1 MIRKLI
7 HSLAVVPFGAA
18 AFLASCSDDA
28 NDPIAALSEYS
39 SDSETVLSSSDTDD
53 SSSESLSSNSK
64 SKGSSSAKASSSSAK
79 APSSSANAQSSS
91 TKESSASTQGSSASA
106 TLSSTSQSSNSNASS
121 STTVNSS
128 SANNPSSSTATSS
141 STNATPS
148 SSAVANSTGS
158 NGNSSV
164 FEPIAHSS
172 SSYSKLR
179 NEPEDERH
187 KIYRILYPVEN
198 GTLDTGYFD
207 QGGCNIQSDGS
218 FTCRQS
224 SCIEY
229 VGGYISFHSE
239 GMFPNDGDERHAQ
252 YFRGSTDE
260 TRLIE
265 INLGD
270 SALTSY
276 IPYADIPEFDVDDI
290 KNKLSTLP
298 AATCTTLI
306 QFVSNY
312 KMSASGLPEGFVLHL
327 DANFALMPLE
337 RVTEPYSM
345 VFPKEELDTVKAN
358 ISTNEN
364 RIAHGY
370 TLFNE
375 IQYSKEPTFSKSSI
389 EYNTYVSDQGCGV
402 VAQTYNPMPS
412 GAAGK
417 CLGWIIPERARDFSV
432 RLINTSDKAPSSFT
446 WKLTYMD
453 QFGRG
458 GTIDITTQLK

>member
-1 MIRKLI
+1 MIRKII
-7 HSLAVVPFGAA
+7 HGLAVVPFGAA
-18 AFLASCSDDA
+18 AFFASCSDNA
-28 NDPIAALSEYS
+28 NDPFAALSEYS
-39 SDSETVLSSSDTDD
+39 SDSETVLSSSDTDSGSEAL
-53 SSSESLSSNSK
+53 SSSTESK
-64 SKGSSSAKASSSSAK
+64 ESSSAKATSSSAK
-79 APSSSANAQSSS
+79 APSSSTNVQSSSAKAQSSS
-91 TKESSASTQGSSASA
+91 AKDSSASA
-106 TLSSTSQSSNSNASS
+106 QGSS
-121 STTVNSS
+121 SSATTTVNSS

-141 STNATPS
+141 STNATSS
-148 SSAVANSTGS
+148 SSAVANSAGS

-187 KIYRILYPVEN
+187 KIYRLLYPVEN
-198 GTLDTGYFD
+198 GALDTGYFD
-207 QGGCNIQSDGS
+207 QGDCEILSDGS
-218 FTCRQS
+218 FACRQK
-224 SCIEY
+224 SCVEY
-229 VGGYISFHSE
+229 VGGYISLHSE
-239 GMFPNDGDERHAQ
+239 GMFPGDGSERHAQ

-260 TRLIE
+260 TRLID

-276 IPYADIPEFDVDDI
+276 IPYADIPEFDIDDI
-290 KNKLSTLP
+290 KSKLSTLP

-327 DANFALMPLE
+327 DANFALKPSE

-375 IQYSKEPTFSKSSI
+375 IQYAKETLFSKSSI
-389 EYNTYVSDQGCGV
+389 EYNTYVSDQGCGI
-402 VAQTYNPMPS
+402 VAHTYNPMPS
-412 GAAGK
+412 GMAGL
-417 CLGWIIPERARDFSV
+417 CQGWIIPERARNFSV
-432 RLINTSDKAPSSFT
+432 RLINTSDKTPASFT

-458 GTIDITTQLK
+458 NTIDITTQLR

>member
-1 MIRKLI
+1 MKNKFLHGLPATI
-7 HSLAVVPFGAA
+7 AFTV
-18 AFLASCSDDA
+18 AFLAGCSDNASDA
-28 NDPIAALSEYS
+28 LNASNEPS
-39 SDSETVLSSSDTDD
+39 SDSEAVLSSEAED
-53 SSSESLSSNSK
+53 SSSSVQESSSSDASSSK
-64 SKGSSSAKASSSSAK
+64 VSSSAESSSSSETAASSSSTTTSSSSETAASSSSATTSSSNVTPMSSSSETS
-79 APSSSANAQSSS
+79 ASSSATTSSSAN
-91 TKESSASTQGSSASA
+91 
-106 TLSSTSQSSNSNASS
+106 
-121 STTVNSS
+121 V
-128 SANNPSSSTATSS
+128 
-141 STNATPS
+141 TPS
-148 SSAVANSTGS
+148 SSAT
-158 NGNSSV
+158 SSATDPSIS
-164 FEPIAHSS
+164 EPIARSS

-207 QGGCNIQSDGS
+207 QGGCDIQSDGS

-298 AATCTTLI
+298 AATCTTLV

-432 RLINTSDKAPSSFT
+432 RLINTSDKAPASFT

>member
-1 MIRKLI
+1 MIRKII
-7 HSLAVVPFGAA
+7 HGLAVVPFGAA
-18 AFLASCSDDA
+18 AFFASCSDNA
-28 NDPIAALSEYS
+28 NDPIPALSEYS
-39 SDSETVLSSSDTDD
+39 SNSETVLSSSEMDD
-53 SSSESLSSNSK
+53 SNSESLSSNSQ
-64 SKGSSSAKASSSSAK
+64 SKGSSSSKASSSSAK
-79 APSSSANAQSSS
+79 TPSSSANVQSSSAKAQSSS
-91 TKESSASTQGSSASA
+91 AKDSSASA
-106 TLSSTSQSSNSNASS
+106 QGSS
-121 STTVNSS
+121 SSATTTVNSS
-128 SANNPSSSTATSS
+128 TAKNSSSSTATSS
-141 STNATPS
+141 NTTLS
-148 SSAVANSTGS
+148 SSAGAKSAGS
-158 NGNSSV
+158 NGNSSI
-164 FEPIAHSS
+164 FEPVVRSS

-187 KIYRILYPVEN
+187 KIYRLLYPVEN
-198 GTLDTGYFD
+198 GALDTGYFD
-207 QGGCNIQSDGS
+207 QGDCEILSDGS
-218 FTCRQS
+218 FACRQK
-224 SCIEY
+224 SCVEY
-229 VGGYISFHSE
+229 VGGYISLHSE
-239 GMFPNDGDERHAQ
+239 GMFPGDGSEKHAQ

-260 TRLIE
+260 TRLID

-276 IPYADIPEFDVDDI
+276 IPYADIPEFDIDDI
-290 KNKLSTLP
+290 KSKLSTLP

-327 DANFALMPLE
+327 DANFALKPSE

-375 IQYSKEPTFSKSSI
+375 IQYAKETLFSKSSI
-389 EYNTYVSDQGCGV
+389 EYNTYVSDQGCGI
-402 VAQTYNPMPS
+402 VAHTYNPMPS
-412 GAAGK
+412 GMAGL
-417 CLGWIIPERARDFSV
+417 CQGWIIPERARNFSV
-432 RLINTSDKAPSSFT
+432 RLINTSDKTPASFT

-458 GTIDITTQLK
+458 NTIDITTQLR

>member
-1 MIRKLI
+1 MIRKII
-7 HSLAVVPFGAA
+7 HGLAVVPFGAA
-18 AFLASCSDDA
+18 AFFASCSDNA
-28 NDPIAALSEYS
+28 NDPIPALSEYS
-39 SDSETVLSSSDTDD
+39 SNSETVLSSSEMDD
-53 SSSESLSSNSK
+53 SNSESLSSNSQ
-64 SKGSSSAKASSSSAK
+64 SKGSSSSKVSSSSAK
-79 APSSSANAQSSS
+79 TPSSSTNVQSSSAKAQSSS
-91 TKESSASTQGSSASA
+91 AKDSSASA
-106 TLSSTSQSSNSNASS
+106 QGSS
-121 STTVNSS
+121 SSATTTVNSS
-128 SANNPSSSTATSS
+128 TAKNSSSSTATSS
-141 STNATPS
+141 NTTLS
-148 SSAVANSTGS
+148 SSAGAKSAGS
-158 NGNSSV
+158 NGNSSI
-164 FEPIAHSS
+164 FEPVVRSS

-187 KIYRILYPVEN
+187 KIYRLLYPVEN
-198 GTLDTGYFD
+198 GALDTGYFD
-207 QGGCNIQSDGS
+207 QGDCEILSDGS
-218 FTCRQS
+218 FACRQK
-224 SCIEY
+224 SCVEY
-229 VGGYISFHSE
+229 VGGYISLHSE
-239 GMFPNDGDERHAQ
+239 GMFPGDGSEKHAQ

-260 TRLIE
+260 TRLID

-276 IPYADIPEFDVDDI
+276 IPYADIPEFDIDDI
-290 KNKLSTLP
+290 KSKLSTLP

-327 DANFALMPLE
+327 DANFALKPSE

-375 IQYSKEPTFSKSSI
+375 IQYAKETLFSKSSI
-389 EYNTYVSDQGCGV
+389 EYNTYVSDQGCGI
-402 VAQTYNPMPS
+402 VAHTYNPMPS
-412 GAAGK
+412 GMAGL
-417 CLGWIIPERARDFSV
+417 CQGWIIPERARNFSV
-432 RLINTSDKAPSSFT
+432 RLINTSDKTPASFT

-458 GTIDITTQLK
+458 NTIDITTQLR

>member
-1 MIRKLI
+1 MR
-7 HSLAVVPFGAA
+7 
-18 AFLASCSDDA
+18 
-28 NDPIAALSEYS
+28 
-39 SDSETVLSSSDTDD
+39 
-53 SSSESLSSNSK
+53 
-64 SKGSSSAKASSSSAK
+64 
-79 APSSSANAQSSS
+79 
-91 TKESSASTQGSSASA
+91 
-106 TLSSTSQSSNSNASS
+106 
-121 STTVNSS
+121 
-128 SANNPSSSTATSS
+128 
-141 STNATPS
+141 
-148 SSAVANSTGS
+148 
-158 NGNSSV
+158 
-164 FEPIAHSS
+164 SS

-187 KIYRILYPVEN
+187 KIYRLLYPVEN
-198 GTLDTGYFD
+198 GALDTGYFD
-207 QGGCNIQSDGS
+207 QGDCEILSDGS
-218 FTCRQS
+218 FACRQK
-224 SCIEY
+224 SCVEY
-229 VGGYISFHSE
+229 VGGYISLHSE
-239 GMFPNDGDERHAQ
+239 GMFPGDGSEKHAQ

-260 TRLIE
+260 TRLID

-276 IPYADIPEFDVDDI
+276 IPYADIPKFDIDDI
-290 KNKLSTLP
+290 KSKLSTLP

-327 DANFALMPLE
+327 DANFALKPSE

-375 IQYSKEPTFSKSSI
+375 IQYAKETLFSKSSI
-389 EYNTYVSDQGCGV
+389 EYNIYVSDQGCGI
-402 VAQTYNPMPS
+402 VAHTYNPMPS
-412 GAAGK
+412 GMAGL
-417 CLGWIIPERARDFSV
+417 CQGWIIPERARNFSV
-432 RLINTSDKAPSSFT
+432 RLINTSDKTPASFT

-458 GTIDITTQLK
+458 DTIDITTQLR

>member
-1 MIRKLI
+1 MNRKII
-7 HSLAVVPFGAA
+7 HSLAVISFGVA
-18 AFLASCSDDA
+18 AFSASCSDNT
-28 NDPIAALSEYS
+28 NDSIAALSEYS
-39 SDSETVLSSSDTDD
+39 SDSETVLSSSEMDD
-53 SSSESLSSNSK
+53 SNSESLSSNSK
-64 SKGSSSAKASSSSAK
+64 FKGSSSSKASSSSANTPSNSANVQSSSAKASSSA
-79 APSSSANAQSSS
+79 
-91 TKESSASTQGSSASA
+91 QGSSDSA
-106 TLSSTSQSSNSNASS
+106 TLSSANQSSNSSASS

-128 SANNPSSSTATSS
+128 TAKNPSSSTATSS
-141 STNATPS
+141 NTTLS
-148 SSAVANSTGS
+148 SSAGANSAGS
-158 NGNSSV
+158 NGNSSI
-164 FEPIAHSS
+164 FEPIVRSS

-187 KIYRILYPVEN
+187 KIYRLLYPVEN
-198 GTLDTGYFD
+198 GALDTGYFD
-207 QGGCNIQSDGS
+207 QGGCNIQNNGA

-229 VGGYISFHSE
+229 VGGYISLHSE
-239 GMFPNDGDERHAQ
+239 GMFPGDGSEKHAQ

-260 TRLIE
+260 TRLID

-276 IPYADIPEFDVDDI
+276 IPYADIPEFDIEDI
-290 KNKLSTLP
+290 KSKLSTLP

-327 DANFALMPLE
+327 DANFALKPSE

-345 VFPKEELDTVKAN
+345 VFPKEELDSVKAN
-358 ISTNEN
+358 ISTNEK
-364 RIAHGY
+364 RLAHGY

-375 IQYSKEPTFSKSSI
+375 IQYAKESLFSKSSI
-389 EYNTYVSDQGCGV
+389 EYNTYVSDQGCGI
-402 VAQTYNPMPS
+402 VAHTYNPMPS
-412 GAAGK
+412 GMAGL
-417 CLGWIIPERARDFSV
+417 CQGWIIPERARNFSV
-432 RLINTSDKAPSSFT
+432 RLINTSDKTPASFT

-458 GTIDITTQLK
+458 NTIDITTQLR

>member
-1 MIRKLI
+1 MKNKFLHGIPATI
-7 HSLAVVPFGAA
+7 AFTV
-18 AFLASCSDDA
+18 AFLAGCSDNASDA
-28 NDPIAALSEYS
+28 LDASNEPS
-39 SDSETVLSSSDTDD
+39 SDSEAVLSSEAED
-53 SSSESLSSNSK
+53 SSSSVQESSSSDASSSK
-64 SKGSSSAKASSSSAK
+64 VSSSAESSSSSETAASSSSATT
-79 APSSSANAQSSS
+79 SSSAN
-91 TKESSASTQGSSASA
+91 
-106 TLSSTSQSSNSNASS
+106 
-121 STTVNSS
+121 V
-128 SANNPSSSTATSS
+128 
-141 STNATPS
+141 TPS
-148 SSAVANSTGS
+148 SSAT
-158 NGNSSV
+158 SSATDPSIS
-164 FEPIAHSS
+164 EPIARSS

-260 TRLIE
+260 TRLID

-276 IPYADIPEFDVDDI
+276 IPYADIPEFDVDGI
-290 KNKLSTLP
+290 KAKLATLP
-298 AATCTTLI
+298 AATCTTLV

-327 DANFALMPLE
+327 DANFALMPSE

-364 RIAHGY
+364 RLAHGY

-389 EYNTYVSDQGCGV
+389 EYNTYVSNQGCGI

-432 RLINTSDKAPSSFT
+432 RLINTSDKAPASFT

>member
-1 MIRKLI
+1 MKNKFLHRLPATI
-7 HSLAVVPFGAA
+7 AFTV
-18 AFLASCSDDA
+18 AFLAGCSDNTSDA
-28 NDPIAALSEYS
+28 LNASNEPS
-39 SDSETVLSSSDTDD
+39 SDSEAVLSSEAED
-53 SSSESLSSNSK
+53 SSSSVQESSSSDASSSK
-64 SKGSSSAKASSSSAK
+64 VSSSAESSSSSETAASSSSATT
-79 APSSSANAQSSS
+79 SSSAN
-91 TKESSASTQGSSASA
+91 
-106 TLSSTSQSSNSNASS
+106 
-121 STTVNSS
+121 V
-128 SANNPSSSTATSS
+128 
-141 STNATPS
+141 TPS
-148 SSAVANSTGS
+148 SSATSSSSSETAASSSSTTTSSS
-158 NGNSSV
+158 NVTPMSSSSETSV
-164 FEPIAHSS
+164 SSSATSSATDLSISEPIARSS

-417 CLGWIIPERARDFSV
+417 CLGWIIPERAKDFSV

>member
-1 MIRKLI
+1 MIRKII
-7 HSLAVVPFGAA
+7 HGLAVVPFGAA
-18 AFLASCSDDA
+18 AFFASCSDNA
-28 NDPIAALSEYS
+28 NDPIPALSEYS
-39 SDSETVLSSSDTDD
+39 SNSETVLSSSEMDD
-53 SSSESLSSNSK
+53 SNSESLSSNSQ
-64 SKGSSSAKASSSSAK
+64 SKGSSSSKVSSSSAK
-79 APSSSANAQSSS
+79 TPSSSANVQSSSAKAQSSS
-91 TKESSASTQGSSASA
+91 AKDSSASA
-106 TLSSTSQSSNSNASS
+106 QGSS
-121 STTVNSS
+121 SSATTTVNSS
-128 SANNPSSSTATSS
+128 TAKNSSSSTATSS
-141 STNATPS
+141 NTTLS
-148 SSAVANSTGS
+148 SSAGAKSAGS
-158 NGNSSV
+158 NGNSSI
-164 FEPIAHSS
+164 FEPVVRSS

-187 KIYRILYPVEN
+187 KIYRLLYPVEN
-198 GTLDTGYFD
+198 GALDTGYFD
-207 QGGCNIQSDGS
+207 QGDCEILSDGS
-218 FTCRQS
+218 FACRQK
-224 SCIEY
+224 SCVEY
-229 VGGYISFHSE
+229 VGGYISLHSE
-239 GMFPNDGDERHAQ
+239 GMFPGDGSEKHAQ

-260 TRLIE
+260 TRLID

-276 IPYADIPEFDVDDI
+276 IPYADIPKFDIDDI
-290 KNKLSTLP
+290 KSKLSTLP

-327 DANFALMPLE
+327 DANFALKPSE

-375 IQYSKEPTFSKSSI
+375 IQYAKETLFSKSSI
-389 EYNTYVSDQGCGV
+389 EYNIYVSDQGCGI
-402 VAQTYNPMPS
+402 VAHTYNPMPS
-412 GAAGK
+412 GMAGL
-417 CLGWIIPERARDFSV
+417 CQGWIIPERARNFSV
-432 RLINTSDKAPSSFT
+432 RLINTSDKTPASFT

-458 GTIDITTQLK
+458 DTIDITTQLR

>member
-1 MIRKLI
+1 MKNKFL
-7 HSLAVVPFGAA
+7 HGLPAA
-18 AFLASCSDDA
+18 IAFTVALLVGCSDNASDA
-28 NDPIAALSEYS
+28 LDASNEPS
-39 SDSETVLSSSDTDD
+39 SDSEAVLSSEAED
-53 SSSESLSSNSK
+53 SSSSVQESSSSDASSSK
-64 SKGSSSAKASSSSAK
+64 VSSSAESSSSSETAASSSSATT
-79 APSSSANAQSSS
+79 SSSAN
-91 TKESSASTQGSSASA
+91 
-106 TLSSTSQSSNSNASS
+106 
-121 STTVNSS
+121 V
-128 SANNPSSSTATSS
+128 
-141 STNATPS
+141 TPS
-148 SSAVANSTGS
+148 SSATSSSSSETAASSSSTTTSSS
-158 NGNSSV
+158 NVTPMSSSSETSV
-164 FEPIAHSS
+164 SSSATSSATDPSISEPIARSS

-364 RIAHGY
+364 RVAHGY

-389 EYNTYVSDQGCGV
+389 EYNT
-402 VAQTYNPMPS
+402 
-412 GAAGK
+412 
-417 CLGWIIPERARDFSV
+417 
-432 RLINTSDKAPSSFT
+432 
-446 WKLTYMD
+446 
-453 QFGRG
+453 
-458 GTIDITTQLK
+458 

>member
-1 MIRKLI
+1 MIRKII
-7 HSLAVVPFGAA
+7 HGLAVVPFGAA
-18 AFLASCSDDA
+18 AFFASCSDNA
-28 NDPIAALSEYS
+28 NDPIPALSEYS
-39 SDSETVLSSSDTDD
+39 SNSETVLSSSEMDD
-53 SSSESLSSNSK
+53 SNSESLSSNSQ
-64 SKGSSSAKASSSSAK
+64 SKGSSSSEVSSSSAK
-79 APSSSANAQSSS
+79 TPSSSANVQSSSAKAQSSS
-91 TKESSASTQGSSASA
+91 AKDSSASA
-106 TLSSTSQSSNSNASS
+106 QGSS
-121 STTVNSS
+121 SSATTTVNSS
-128 SANNPSSSTATSS
+128 TAKNSSSSTATSS
-141 STNATPS
+141 NTTPS
-148 SSAVANSTGS
+148 SSAGAKSAGS
-158 NGNSSV
+158 NGNSSI
-164 FEPIAHSS
+164 FEPVVRSS

-187 KIYRILYPVEN
+187 KIYRLLYPVEN
-198 GTLDTGYFD
+198 GALDTGYFD
-207 QGGCNIQSDGS
+207 QGDCEILSDGS
-218 FTCRQS
+218 FACRQK
-224 SCIEY
+224 SCVEY
-229 VGGYISFHSE
+229 VGGYISLHSE
-239 GMFPNDGDERHAQ
+239 GMFPGDGSERHAQ

-260 TRLIE
+260 TRLID

-276 IPYADIPEFDVDDI
+276 IPYADIPEFDIDDI
-290 KNKLSTLP
+290 KSKLSTLP

-327 DANFALMPLE
+327 DANFALKPSE

-375 IQYSKEPTFSKSSI
+375 IQYAKETLFSKSSI
-389 EYNTYVSDQGCGV
+389 EYNTYVSDQGCGI
-402 VAQTYNPMPS
+402 VAHTYNPMPS
-412 GAAGK
+412 GMAGL
-417 CLGWIIPERARDFSV
+417 CQGWIIPERARNFSV
-432 RLINTSDKAPSSFT
+432 RLINTSDKTPASFT

-458 GTIDITTQLK
+458 NTIDITTQLR